1 MVDENLYLMTGTAE
15 IFIKNRITRIIS
27 SYDKKKLA
35 IIKYDMEQTSLS
47 NVLEDACT
55 IPFLEDIKVIILRN
69 PTFLSTKI
77 DITPEVKAFNK
88 YLKNPVETTILI
100 IDATNINI
108 NSSNEI
114 YKNLKNYAM
123 IIDYSNSEE
132 VEIKGWITRTAANH
146 NIEIKDTAINLF
158 LEYINSDQIRMVNE
172 LDKLI
177 DYVGD
182 GGIIDEETV
191 KLLVSKD
198 LSKEVFNLVKAI
210 IAKDVVKTN
219 QIYQT
224 LTLQTKDIL
233 GVISMISN
241 TFKELLTTAKLLK
254 ANYSQHDISRFYNI
268 SSGRAY
274 YLVKDAK
281 SFQIDDLTK
290 YVIKMADLDYKIK
303 SGKIDKTIGIELI
316 LLQINNL

>member
-47 NVLEDACT
+47 KVLEDACT

-132 VEIKGWITRTAANH
+132 VEIK
-146 NIEIKDTAINLF
+146 DTAINLF

-219 QIYQT
+219 QIYQS

>member
-1 MVDENLYLMTGTAE
+1 M
-15 IFIKNRITRIIS
+15 
-27 SYDKKKLA
+27 
-35 IIKYDMEQTSLS
+35 
-47 NVLEDACT
+47 
-55 IPFLEDIKVIILRN
+55 
-69 PTFLSTKI
+69 
-77 DITPEVKAFNK
+77 
-88 YLKNPVETTILI
+88 ETTILI